1 MVSTFEPG
9 RPPSRVSTA
18 QSWVIV
24 VFCASCGS
32 AEETPHARGQS
43 GVNVEVGV
51 VRCPAFVG
59 YSILPASLPPG
70 VVADIT
76 VSVMDP
82 DSTELELQW
91 TATSGRFSKPT
102 SARTKYECERVG
114 DQVLTLAARDGDGC
128 ERKLNLDLKCLAE

>member
-1 MVSTFEPG
+1 MLSTFESR
-9 RPPSRVSTA
+9 RPPPRVSA
-18 QSWVIV
+18 AKLR
-24 VFCASCGS
+24 VFVLFCVACGS
-32 AEETPHARGQS
+32 AEETPQAGGQS

-70 VVADIT
+70 VVADVT

-82 DSTELELQW
+82 DSTELELRW

-102 SARTKYECERVG
+102 SARTKYECARVG
-114 DQVLTLAARDGDGC
+114 DQVLTLSARDGDGC